1 MKTIKQKK
9 LFLLS
14 IVCLCLALF
23 ISGCRDE
30 QTRKSS
36 SGKKS
41 QNQAQ
46 KTRKASS
53 GKKSQNQAQKTRK
66 AAPKQNKYTAER
78 YFDVEYSGPNCTITN
93 YTGQADRV
101 LKIPPTIK
109 GHTVTVIGKHAF
121 SNSKSFTKVIIPD
134 TVKVIGEWAF
144 DNCTNLEN
152 VTIPESVLEIH
163 TFAFTR
169 CPYLRK
175 VAIPKHTEVDHSFS
189 KNCKV
194 TRY

>member
-46 KTRKASS
+46 KTRKA
-53 GKKSQNQAQKTRK
+53 
-66 AAPKQNKYTAER
+66 APKQNEYTSAGR
-78 YFDVEYSGPNCTITN
+78 LAVEYSGPNCTITK
-93 YTGQADRV
+93 YYGQDDRV
-101 LKIPPTIK
+101 LKIPPTIN
-109 GHTVTVIGKHAF
+109 GHTVTVIGEHAF
-121 SNSKSFTKVIIPD
+121 SNNKSFTKVIIPD
-134 TVKVIGEWAF
+134 TVKVIGNGAF
-144 DNCTNLEN
+144 NNCTNLEN

-163 TFAFTR
+163 TYAFTG

-189 KNCKV
+189 KKCKV